1 MNKTHIRKKLLKQ
14 FLNWFWLRPESAI
27 LLSLRGAAYHETFK
41 YFANDSLDVSC
52 GDGVFSFIA
61 CGGEISK
68 ANDMYQSLDLSG
80 GSKGKQGT
88 VMSVDRKSDR
98 VKIEGINMVKKHV
111 KPGPAN
117 PQGGIESVEAS
128 IHISNVMV
136 VDAAGNATRVG
147 RRRGDDGKLVRYSK
161 KTNEELK

>member
-1 MNKTHIRKKLLKQ
+1 MFKRLQVKK
-14 FLNWFWLRPESAI
+14 
-27 LLSLRGAAYHETFK
+27 
-41 YFANDSLDVSC
+41 
-52 GDGVFSFIA
+52 GDTVKVLA
-61 CGGEISK
+61 
-68 ANDMYQSLDLSG
+68 G

-88 VMSVDRKSDR
+88 VIQVDRKTDR
-98 VKIEGINMVKKHV
+98 VKIEGVNMVKKHV

-117 PQGGIESVEAS
+117 PQGGIESIESA

-147 RRRGDDGKLVRYSK
+147 RRRGDDNKLVRYSK

>member
-1 MNKTHIRKKLLKQ
+1 MLRVLK
-14 FLNWFWLRPESAI
+14 
-27 LLSLRGAAYHETFK
+27 
-41 YFANDSLDVSC
+41 
-52 GDGVFSFIA
+52 DGRLMVA
-61 CGGEISK
+61 
-68 ANDMYQSLDLSG
+68 
-80 GSKGKQGT
+80 
-88 VMSVDRKSDR
+88 
-98 VKIEGINMVKKHV
+98 GINMVKKHV

-136 VDAAGNATRVG
+136 VDTAGNATRVG

>member
-1 MNKTHIRKKLLKQ
+1 MFKRVKVKK
-14 FLNWFWLRPESAI
+14 
-27 LLSLRGAAYHETFK
+27 
-41 YFANDSLDVSC
+41 
-52 GDGVFSFIA
+52 GDTVKVI
-61 CGGEISK
+61 
-68 ANDMYQSLDLSG
+68 SG
-80 GSKGKQGT
+80 GSKGKQGP

-98 VKIEGINMVKKHV
+98 VKIEGVNMVKKHV

-117 PQGGIESVEAS
+117 PQGGIESVEAG